1 MSIPDYESLMAP
13 VLHKLV
19 DGQEHAARDI
29 AAELARDL
37 GLTDAELAE
46 VLPSGKITVWR
57 SRVHWATQYLYQAGA
72 VARTKRGVFTIT
84 DRGRQLLATH
94 PDRVG
99 NEELEQFEEFRDF
112 KARSR
117 ASARTATQ
125 AADASEVV
133 SDAGT
138 PQDRIAAAAAEA
150 NAAVAAELINRINER
165 EPAFMEQVA
174 VNLLVAMGYAG
185 SLGRAER
192 LGRTGDEGV
201 DGVIHQDALGLDQI
215 YVQAKR
221 YGSGRTVGRPEIQA
235 FVGALHGAQATR
247 GVFITTSRFS
257 DEAREY
263 AARVQQSI
271 VLIDGNDLGSYLV
284 QYGVGV
290 QPEQTVVI
298 SKVDEEFFE

>member
-1 MSIPDYESLMAP
+1 MPARWSATRAP
-13 VLHKLV
+13 RRT
-19 DGQEHAARDI
+19 G
-29 AAELARDL
+29 
-37 GLTDAELAE
+37 
-46 VLPSGKITVWR
+46 SR
-57 SRVHWATQYLYQAGA
+57 S
-72 VARTKRGVFTIT
+72 
-84 DRGRQLLATH
+84 
-94 PDRVG
+94 
-99 NEELEQFEEFRDF
+99 
-112 KARSR
+112 
-117 ASARTATQ
+117 
-125 AADASEVV
+125 
-133 SDAGT
+133 
-138 PQDRIAAAAAEA
+138 AAAEA

-215 YVQAKR
+215 YIQAKR

-257 DEAREY
+257 DEAKEY
-263 AARVQQSI
+263 ATRVQQSI
-271 VLIDGNDLGSYLV
+271 VLIDGNDLGNYLV

-298 SKVDEEFFE
+298 SKVDEDFFGE